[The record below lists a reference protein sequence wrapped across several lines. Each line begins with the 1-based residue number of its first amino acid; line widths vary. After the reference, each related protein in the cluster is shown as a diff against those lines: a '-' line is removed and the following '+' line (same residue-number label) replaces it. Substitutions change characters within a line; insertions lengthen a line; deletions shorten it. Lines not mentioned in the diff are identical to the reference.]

1 MGMISTGNT
10 LMVFVDGL
18 GVGGDDPAVNPVES
32 GACPHLHDLIVN
44 HSAPVDACM
53 GVNGLPQ
60 SATGQTSLLTG
71 VNAPKVMGRHIE
83 GFPGPGLCRIIKKE
97 NIFSKYL
104 ARGLTATFAN
114 GYYLNDPAEA
124 RLLRLRSVT
133 TVATLAAFGGVRDL
147 PKIERN
153 EAVCHDLVRQTLRDR
168 GYRGAT
174 ITIEE
179 AASHLVNIVNH
190 HNFTLFEFFLTDRA
204 GHSGDVG
211 FAKDVLGRLDQFL
224 AHILEDFD
232 TSDGRLILT
241 SDHGNIEDMSIRQ
254 HTTNPVPFVVLGRD
268 ADKLMAAASS
278 LADIT
283 PALLKLYD

>member
-1 MGMISTGNT
+1 MASSGHT

-18 GVGGDDPAVNPVES
+18 GLGKKAPGINPLES

-44 HSAPVDACM
+44 HAVPVDACM
-53 GVNGLPQ
+53 GVDGLPQ

-71 VNAPKVMGRHIE
+71 VNAQEVMGRHIE

-97 NIFSKYL
+97 NIFSRHL
-104 ARGLTATFAN
+104 ALGLTATFAN

-147 PKIERN
+147 SMIERN

-168 GYRGAT
+168 GYRGPT

-179 AASHLVNIVNH
+179 AAGHLVNIANH
-190 HNFTLFEFFLTDRA
+190 HDFTLFEFFLTDRA
-204 GHSGDVG
+204 GHSGDMG
-211 FAKDVLGRLDQFL
+211 FAKDVLGRLDQLL
-224 AHILEDFD
+224 AHVLRDLD
-232 TSDGRLILT
+232 TSSGRLILT
-241 SDHGNIEDMSIRQ
+241 SDHGNIEDMSICR
-254 HTTNPVPFVVLGRD
+254 HTTNPVPFVVLGKD
-268 ADKLMAAASS
+268 AEELLPKVAS
-278 LADIT
+278 LADVT
-283 PALLKLYD
+283 PALLGLCD